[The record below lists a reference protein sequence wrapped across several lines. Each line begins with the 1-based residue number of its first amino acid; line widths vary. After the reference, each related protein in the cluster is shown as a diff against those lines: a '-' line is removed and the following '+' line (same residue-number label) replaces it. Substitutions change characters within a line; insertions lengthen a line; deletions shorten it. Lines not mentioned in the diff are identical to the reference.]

1 MLDFT
6 GYACVN
12 CRKMEEHIWPL
23 PDVDGYL
30 RDDYVLISLYVD
42 DKKELPEEEQI
53 LVNRINGGTR
63 QLKSYGHKWAH
74 FQTQFF
80 KTNSQPYYVLLSPDA
95 KNILTQPVGYTPNEE
110 HYKAFLQSGIEVF
123 NNKIID

>member
-1 MLDFT
+1 MIDFT

-23 PDVDGYL
+23 EQIDRYL
-30 RDDYVLISLYVD
+30 REDYVLISLYVD
-42 DKKELPEEEQI
+42 DKKELPKDEQL

-63 QLKSYGHKWAH
+63 LLKNYGHKWAN

-80 KTNSQPYYVLLSPDA
+80 KSNSQPYYVLMSSNGKQML
-95 KNILTQPVGYTPNEE
+95 NEPVGYTPNENE
-110 HYKAFLQSGIEVF
+110 YAQFLKNGLETFKTIS
-123 NNKIID
+123 N